1 MTLVPPATPGL
12 VIAAPRSSSG
22 KTTLTLGL
30 LRAFTRRGVRVRGL
44 KCGPDYIDPAFHGVA
59 AGRSSL
65 NLDAWAMEPALLAAL
80 AVEAGLGADLTLCE
94 GLMGLFDGVP
104 APEGRSGSSV
114 DIAAATG
121 WPVLLVLDVSGQ
133 SQSAG
138 AIVQGCVSYDP
149 RIAIAGVI
157 LNKVG
162 SERHRRLVTDAIAR
176 TGVPVLGSIPRDGQV
191 SLPERHLGLVQAS
204 ETQGL
209 AGILDRMADLVEAH
223 VDLDAIRA
231 VALAPRA
238 AAPHA
243 GLALPPPGQRIALA
257 RDVAFSFVYAHHL
270 EGWRKAGAEIMP
282 FSPLRDESP
291 SPDCD
296 VCWLP
301 GGYPELHAQTL
312 SNAQKFLIGLRAFA
326 QHKPVHGECGGYMTL
341 GASLTDASG
350 QEWPMAGVL
359 DVKTS
364 FAKRKMNLG
373 YRDVTLLQD
382 GRLGAKGARLRGHE
396 FHYATITEQGQ
407 DEPLA
412 MARDAYGSAPAP
424 SGSRRGQVSGSFF
437 HVVAQAPDDGGGHGD
452 E

>member
-1 MTLVPPATPGL
+1 MSLVQAATPGL

-30 LRAFTRRGVRVRGL
+30 LRAFTRLGVRVRGL

-80 AVEAGLGADLTLCE
+80 AMEAGRGADLTLCE

-114 DIAAATG
+114 DVAAATG

-149 RIAIAGVI
+149 RISIAGVI

-204 ETQGL
+204 ETHGL
-209 AGILDRMADLVEAH
+209 AEILDRMADLVETH

-231 VALAPRA
+231 IALAPRA
-238 AAPHA
+238 AAPHG

-270 EGWRKAGAEIMP
+270 EGWRKAGAEIVP
-282 FSPLRDESP
+282 FSPLRDEAP

-301 GGYPELHAQTL
+301 GGYPELHAQAL
-312 SNAQKFLIGLRAFA
+312 SNAQNFLGGLRAFA

-350 QEWPMAGVL
+350 QEWPMAGLL

-373 YRDVTLLQD
+373 YRDVTLLHD

-412 MARDAYGSAPAP
+412 LARDAYGSAPTP
-424 SGSRRGQVSGSFF
+424 SGSRRGPVSGSFF
-437 HVVAQAPDDGGGHGD
+437 HVVAQAPDEGGADGD